1 MESYG
6 NRYLIDGL
14 SNIIFRYPMIS
25 LDIQLISII
34 I

>member
-14 SNIIFRYPMIS
+14 SNIIFRYPMIR